1 MPSYRLI
8 PDGENRDTL
17 TWRRWLSFRGRDR
30 ERMKI
35 SDLLKAEQARF
46 ISLIEVLIILSDHD
60 GCEISEAAQ
69 FLYLKLSTAPNE
81 TRPRWEM
88 PPCPLSGRNIVE
100 SRTKQWDEA
109 RSLLESLTHSKDG
122 EVFLSEEEFGKT
134 QIYGFDRAEIMAF
147 MVSCGIHIDADNS
160 VASKPSSSEKPLG
173 TKERNTLLTIIAVLC
188 KEAKLDHTRP
198 AKTAGLI
205 QSTAAG
211 MGLSIG
217 ESTIEGHLKK
227 IPDALGTRMK

>member
-1 MPSYRLI
+1 MR
-8 PDGENRDTL
+8 
-17 TWRRWLSFRGRDR
+17 
-30 ERMKI
+30 I
-35 SDLLKAEQARF
+35 SELLKAEQARF
-46 ISLIEVLIILSDHD
+46 ISLVEVLIILSDHD
-60 GCEISEAAQ
+60 GGCEISEAAQ

-88 PPCPLSGRNIVE
+88 PPCPLSGRKIVE

-109 RSLLESLTHSKDG
+109 RSLLESLSSSQDG
-122 EVFLSEEEFGKT
+122 KGFLSDEELRKT
-134 QIYGFDRAEIMAF
+134 QIYGFDRAEIVAF
-147 MVSCGIHIDADNS
+147 MASCGIHIDTDNS
-160 VASKPSSSEKPLG
+160 VASKPSSSEKSLG
-173 TKERNTLLTIIAVLC
+173 TKERNTLLAIIAVLC
-188 KEAKLDHTRP
+188 KEAKLDHTKP